1 MTQCRGRDRPHAR
14 NRSISTTVSPEASQ
28 TFLPDPRSGGPAL
41 IEAKLRVPRNA
52 RGTVPRTRLLRRL
65 RTAPERPLVNVV
77 APAGYGKSSFLAQS
91 VPTGE
96 AQPAWLTIDELDND
110 PVTFLTYLAAAI
122 HRCRPLDIEIFGAIR
137 SRAASSRAI
146 VGRLLAAL
154 SDGAGPSMILID
166 DAQWL
171 RDRESLDAL
180 AEFISYLPDS
190 VRVAIASRD
199 PLELPLERW
208 RSADLVLDLG
218 PRDLAMDDAEAA
230 VMLRQLGLSLSADAI
245 EHVTTHTQGWP
256 ALLALTALSIH
267 ERGDADTLGSPHE
280 RPTVADFL
288 RSELLEVRTQGEV
301 AFMTRTSIL
310 EHLNGPLCDAVLG
323 QHGSVR
329 MLASLARSTLLVDEY
344 EGSYRYHPLLADF
357 LRAELQA
364 REPELVGE
372 MHRRA
377 AVWYEASGELDLAV
391 DHAFLFGDLDF
402 AASLVGKSFLRYHWS
417 GRRHTVLNWLRRF
430 DEDAL
435 RERPWLAVLGAWEQ
449 LAEGEVAGVEQLAD
463 IAERASRASFA
474 ARPPDGTVSVD
485 SGRAMLRCAMAKGGA
500 DAMLRDAT
508 LAVELEASAGRWHG
522 FALWLLAVARH
533 VRGDTE
539 GAAAALV
546 DALAVARER
555 SDEGLT
561 YCILGHHALLAMD
574 RQDWV
579 AAAELLETARS
590 FGVAGQFDGY
600 LSAALA
606 RVATIKWSLH
616 EGEYQPARLALAR
629 AAGLRPQ
636 LTVAAPSVSVLA
648 LLGFA
653 RLHLIIDDPAGA
665 RTLLT
670 QAEAILD
677 RRRDLG
683 VLPAEVAA
691 LRATIAALPIGL
703 AGASTLTAAELRVL
717 AMLPYYL
724 SFKEIG
730 QRLGVKAT
738 TVKTHALSVY
748 GKLGASSRG
757 EAIDLAVEAG
767 LLERFPMRSPVS
779 AKPEDA
785 DGRR

>member
-1 MTQCRGRDRPHAR
+1 M
-14 NRSISTTVSPEASQ
+14 
-28 TFLPDPRSGGPAL
+28 
-41 IEAKLRVPRNA
+41 
-52 RGTVPRTRLLRRL
+52 
-65 RTAPERPLVNVV
+65 
-77 APAGYGKSSFLAQS
+77 
-91 VPTGE
+91 
-96 AQPAWLTIDELDND
+96 
-110 PVTFLTYLAAAI
+110 
-122 HRCRPLDIEIFGAIR
+122 
-137 SRAASSRAI
+137 
-146 VGRLLAAL
+146 
-154 SDGAGPSMILID
+154 
-166 DAQWL
+166 
-171 RDRESLDAL
+171 
-180 AEFISYLPDS
+180 
-190 VRVAIASRD
+190 
-199 PLELPLERW
+199 
-208 RSADLVLDLG
+208 
-218 PRDLAMDDAEAA
+218 
-230 VMLRQLGLSLSADAI
+230 
-245 EHVTTHTQGWP
+245 TTHTQGWP

-377 AVWYEASGELDLAV
+377 AVWYERRVAKLRSRSRLMHSSSETSTSRRPWSASPS
-391 DHAFLFGDLDF
+391 F
-402 AASLVGKSFLRYHWS
+402 AITGPADVTRC
-417 GRRHTVLNWLRRF
+417 LNWLRRF
-430 DEDAL
+430 DEEAL

-449 LAEGEVAGVEQLAD
+449 LAEGEVAGRSSSWRTSPSVP
-463 IAERASRASFA
+463 RAPRSRLG
-474 ARPPDGTVSVD
+474 PPDGAVSVD

-767 LLERFPMRSPVS
+767 LLERFPMRIPVS